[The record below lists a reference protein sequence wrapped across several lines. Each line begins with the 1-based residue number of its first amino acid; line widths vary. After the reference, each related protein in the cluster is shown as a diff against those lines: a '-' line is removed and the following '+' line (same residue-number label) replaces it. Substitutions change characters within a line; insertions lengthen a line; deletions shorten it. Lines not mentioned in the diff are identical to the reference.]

1 MKWVVLKFFEWVVIC
16 GLVLETLAWV
26 QIHFTT
32 NDMGSSC
39 VTVKSGKCKL
49 KLYMQSHACLV
60 FRNKVKVV
68 K

>member
-32 NDMGSSC
+32 NDTGSSW
-39 VTVKSGKCKL
+39 VKSKKSEL
-49 KLYMQSHACLV
+49 TLYMQSHTCLV